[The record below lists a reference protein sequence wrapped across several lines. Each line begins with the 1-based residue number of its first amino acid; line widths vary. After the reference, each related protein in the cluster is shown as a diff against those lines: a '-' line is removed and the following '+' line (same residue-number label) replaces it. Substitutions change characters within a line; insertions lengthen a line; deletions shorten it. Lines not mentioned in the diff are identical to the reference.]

1 MNNEAEIWNP
11 LAVEQHGQGILFLVH
26 FIAYISILEYNG
38 TVRRITEMMRR
49 RFNTTGLCLPD
60 IHYMVNIEERLE
72 EIKAMVDEGEYLT
85 INRAR
90 QFGKTTTLWRL
101 KEKLREQYEVFLIS
115 FEGMTKEV
123 FRSETAFC
131 RRFYSLLA
139 NVFKYEK
146 GSAIPS
152 DVIEECNRLKSLDSE
167 DNNLFCLSEFIA
179 EMCAKAGKPIVLMI
193 DEVDQAG
200 NYDIFMGFLGMLR
213 DKFLKRTI
221 YPTFQA
227 VILAGVQDVKNIK
240 SRIRPDG
247 EHQYNSPWNIAADF
261 DVDMSLSSQGI
272 AGMLMEYE
280 QEQHTGMDIQRMAA
294 LLYEYTSG
302 YPFLVSR
309 ICKLMDERVAA
320 WTKEGFLEAVRML
333 LSEENTLFE
342 SLDNKLI
349 DFPELKRMLKDLLLR
364 GRVIEYVSGDMG
376 IRMALMYGFV
386 ILENGIA
393 AVSNRIFETRLY
405 NGFLAEQARCMDISQ
420 IAADEKNQFLTDG
433 RLDMDLVIHKF
444 AAHYTEL
451 FGEENE
457 KFLEDNGRCIFLL
470 YLKPIINGTGNYYI
484 EARTRT
490 NRRTDVIID
499 YKGQQQVVE
508 LKIWRGAE
516 YNQRGEEQLADYLD
530 AYHLRRGY
538 MVSFNFNKKK
548 QTGVKRIVL
557 GDKVLIEAVV

>member
-1 MNNEAEIWNP
+1 
-11 LAVEQHGQGILFLVH
+11 
-26 FIAYISILEYNG
+26 
-38 TVRRITEMMRR
+38 MRKK
-49 RFNTTGLCLPD
+49 FNTTGLCLPD
-60 IHYMVNIEERLE
+60 IHYMVNIDDRLE

-101 KEKLREQYEVFLIS
+101 KEKLLEQYEVFLIS

-123 FRSETAFC
+123 FCSETVFC
-131 RRFYSLLA
+131 RRFYSLMSSM
-139 NVFKYEK
+139 FKYEK
-146 GSAIPS
+146 NGTIPL
-152 DVIEECNRLKSLDSE
+152 DVAEECNRRKLSDAK
-167 DNNLFCLSEFIA
+167 DNDLFRLSEFIS
-179 EMCAKAGKPIVLMI
+179 EMCEGAGRPIILMI

-200 NYDIFMGFLGMLR
+200 NYEIFTGFLGMLR

-221 YPTFQA
+221 YPTFQS

-240 SRIRPDG
+240 SRIRMDI

-261 DVDMSLSSQGI
+261 DVDMSLSERGI

-280 QEQHTGMDIQRMAA
+280 QEHHIGMDIQGMAA

-309 ICKLMDERVAA
+309 ICKLIDERVKI
-320 WTKEGFLEAVRML
+320 WTKEGFLEAVRIL
-333 LSEENTLFE
+333 LQEENTLFE
-342 SLDNKLI
+342 SLDNKLS
-349 DFPELKRMLKDLLLR
+349 DFPELKEMLKDLLLR
-364 GRVIEYVSGDMG
+364 GKMIEYVPGDVG
-376 IRMALMYGFV
+376 IRMAVTFGFV
-386 ILENGIA
+386 TLENGLA
-393 AVSNRIFETRLY
+393 VVSNRIFETRLY
-405 NGFLAEQARCMDISQ
+405 NGFLAEQARGMDISQ
-420 IAADEKNQFLTDG
+420 IAADEKNKFLTDG
-433 RLDMDLVIHKF
+433 QLNMERVIRKF
-444 AAHYTEL
+444 VAHYTEL
-451 FGEENE
+451 FGENNE

-508 LKIWRGAE
+508 LKIWRGSE
-516 YNQRGEEQLADYLD
+516 YNQRGEEQLMDYLD
-530 AYHLRRGY
+530 AYHLKRGY
-538 MVSFNFNKKK
+538 MISFNFNKKK
-548 QTGVKRIVL
+548 QTGVKRISL